1 MFCEKIYQYVNT
13 MWLLLTRTPVSE
25 SLFNFDYCEIFQNTY
40 FEEHMQT
47 AASENVLIKIIRK
60 EN

>member
-1 MFCEKIYQYVNT
+1 MFCEKIYQYVNI
-13 MWLLLTRTPVSE
+13 MWLLLTRTPVSG

-40 FEEHMQT
+40 FEEHVQT
-47 AASENVLIKIIRK
+47 AASENVFIKIVRK

>member
-1 MFCEKIYQYVNT
+1 

-40 FEEHMQT
+40 FEEHVQT
-47 AASENVLIKIIRK
+47 AASENVFIRIIRK

>member
-1 MFCEKIYQYVNT
+1 
-13 MWLLLTRTPVSE
+13 MWLLLTRTPVSG